1 MSARAVALGLLA
13 TGMAAQ
19 HLWVWAPPWAQPDVW
34 NACSALMTALLL
46 AMLAVTYS
54 RSSEMKWVCCY
65 LGTLYLITAGCSL
78 LWLVAPWPVAAGQD
92 TIDALLKMP
101 MSIIG
106 IFCGLVIFIRLRST
120 DESRPE
126 H

>member
-1 MSARAVALGLLA
+1 MTVRAVALGLLA

-19 HLWVWAPPWAQPDVW
+19 HLWVWTPPWAQADVW

-46 AMLAVTYS
+46 AVLAVSYR

-65 LGTLYLITAGCSL
+65 LATLYLITAGCSL
-78 LWLVAPWPVAAGQD
+78 LWLIAPWTVDAGQD

-106 IFCGLVIFIRLRST
+106 LFGGLVIFIRVRST